1 MGANVDVFGV
11 LQKDLPGAVQ
21 QEADALGKGGVRGS
35 RTVVHGKLP
44 ILIFPNLKLEA
55 LLQGPTLQRR
65 RVIEAYANNLYIQCL
80 KLFVEVAVPA
90 TFDRSAIG
98 PGRWEKPQSR
108 SDTLQVVRSAR
119 AAIGI
124 GGGELGTRNRV
135 FGGDT
140 VERCDIPR
148 INGVTAVLSG
158 GVRVGIRCR
167 TVLRVGVAGCVA
179 ACAAEREEADEK
191 RGESH

>member
-98 PGRWEKPQSR
+98 PGRWEKPQDR
-108 SDTLQVVRSAR
+108 SDTLQVVWSAR
-119 AAIGI
+119 VAVIV
-124 GGGELGTRNRV
+124 GGRELRARNRV
-135 FGGDT
+135 VGGST
-140 VERCDIPR
+140 EERCHVS
-148 INGVTAVLSG
+148 GVDEITAVSDG
-158 GVRVGIRCR
+158 GVCVGVGGR
-167 TVLRVGVAGCVA
+167 TVFVVSIAGVFAAGA
-179 ACAAEREEADEK
+179 GKTEEAQQK
-191 RGESH
+191 GGESQ